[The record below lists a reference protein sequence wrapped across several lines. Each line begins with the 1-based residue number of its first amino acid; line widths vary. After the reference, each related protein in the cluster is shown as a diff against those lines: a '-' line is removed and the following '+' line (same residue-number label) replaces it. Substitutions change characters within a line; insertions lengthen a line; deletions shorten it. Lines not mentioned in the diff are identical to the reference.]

1 MPEPLEISKNSEESP
16 GIVLVT
22 PVWKDSRRLGRYG
35 PELARALADFP
46 HPVRWIIADDG
57 SGTEEQKRLEGL
69 RDDLARVHRDIETHF
84 AEKHVGKG
92 GVIHEAWAL
101 APEAEWLAFVDADGS
116 APPEDV
122 LKIIGNSLKTGRTT
136 LGIRKRTE
144 STQLKETLWRG
155 LAHRVFLL
163 AVHLM
168 IGLRRATDPQCGLK
182 CINSADYRRV
192 VAHLA
197 ESGLAFD
204 SEMLAALS
212 RSGARWDELPVNWV
226 QMKGGKI
233 HPARDAWPML
243 AALWRIRKRW
253 QNTPRKEK

>member
-1 MPEPLEISKNSEESP
+1 MGKSMEGLGGGGGRP

-35 PELARALADFP
+35 PELARELKTFR

-57 SGTEEQKRLEGL
+57 SGPEERERLERL
-69 RDDLARVHRDIETHF
+69 REELARIHPEIETHF
-84 AEKHVGKG
+84 ADEHVGKG
-92 GVIHEAWAL
+92 GVIHSAWAL
-101 APEAEWLAFVDADGS
+101 APEADWLAFVDADGS
-116 APPEDV
+116 APAEDV
-122 LKIIGNSLKTGRTT
+122 VKIIENSLKTGVST
-136 LGIRKRTE
+136 LGIRKRTK

-163 AVHLM
+163 AVHLL
-168 IGLRRATDPQCGLK
+168 IGLRRASDPQCGLK
-182 CINSADYRRV
+182 CINGADYRRV
-192 VAHLA
+192 VDQLA

-212 RSGARWDELPVNWV
+212 RSGARWSEMPVNWV

-243 AALWRIRKRW
+243 AALWRIRKR
-253 QNTPRKEK
+253 QAKEDAEKR